1 MRVIDN
7 EFKFSQSEF
16 NNLVDRI
23 KNRATIKD
31 CFYIKQL
38 QDEISE
44 LKRKEEFWS
53 KKNFNLKKE
62 MGIFFPRGNEK
73 WEML

>member
-23 KNRATIKD
+23 KDRATIKD

-53 KKNFNLKKE
+53 KKYFNLKKE

-73 WEML
+73 